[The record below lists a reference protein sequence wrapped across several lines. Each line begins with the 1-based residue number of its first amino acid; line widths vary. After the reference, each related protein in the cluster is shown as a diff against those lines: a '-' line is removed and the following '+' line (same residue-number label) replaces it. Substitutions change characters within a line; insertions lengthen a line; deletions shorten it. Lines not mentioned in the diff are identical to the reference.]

1 MKSSLNL
8 LSVYD
13 NFWCNDFIDHTMAA
27 ARLRQLHYKRHRKL
41 TFLYTEVKR
50 GSQQFSAC

>member
-27 ARLRQLHYKRHRKL
+27 ARLRQLHYKRHRKR